1 MCNVK
6 NQTEIYKALCQGEK
20 ADLWTGK
27 YNDNF
32 VFCHIGF

>member
-6 NQTEIYKALCQGEK
+6 NQTQIYKALCQREK

-32 VFCHIGF
+32 GF